1 MLSLIAVRNGWICV
15 EAASRN
21 WFGWW
26 AAKPADE
33 GRTVPSLLFPG
44 HLPEVMDAVHQNG
57 FSLHAHLFWK
67 VSIYIY
73 IYIHTLI
80 SEVGVSVTC
89 RRLSSFTC
97 KGSIVANKAVD
108 VFSTKN
114 GNLWLVDSGDNDGL
128 PSTVIGL
135 GIIDHYR
142 HLWNQGFMRWDSA
155 EDCCDWV
162 EGSASF
168 CWKCWLPEWKE
179 INPRTLEML
188 MLKSQ
193 EIT

>member
-1 MLSLIAVRNGWICV
+1 MLFFHELQMISLIAVRNGWICV
-15 EAASRN
+15 EAVSRN

-67 VSIYIY
+67 VSIYKY
-73 IYIHTLI
+73 INIHTLI

-97 KGSIVANKAVD
+97 QGFHRCKQSRWR
-108 VFSTKN
+108 FFTKN
-114 GNLWLVDSGDNDGL
+114 RNLWLVASGDNDGL

-135 GIIDHYR
+135 GRLGIIDHYR
-142 HLWNQGFMRWDSA
+142 HL
-155 EDCCDWV
+155 
-162 EGSASF
+162 
-168 CWKCWLPEWKE
+168 
-179 INPRTLEML
+179 
-188 MLKSQ
+188 
-193 EIT
+193 